1 MIKLKPLLKETK
13 AVKLGNVKK
22 AVSLITREYSMDY
35 DDSDIYK
42 FGKDINKLI
51 GRGAGKV
58 VEWSEF
64 EKMALKA
71 NKRYRFS
78 KDKINDFM
86 DDFKSNIFE

>member
-51 GRGAGKV
+51 GKGAGKV

-64 EKMALKA
+64 EKMA
-71 NKRYRFS
+71 FS